1 MASNFQVFCDTND
14 MGTVLK
20 LFGDFDAT
28 SAYELIEIIKKRT
41 GGSSSKVFLQTDGL
55 KHIYPFGLHIFH
67 NSLKSMNGQSAKIVF
82 TGNKARGLSLEG

>member
-14 MGTVLK
+14 TGTVLK

-28 SAYELIEIIKKRT
+28 SAYELIEIIKKRSD
-41 GGSSSKVFLQTDGL
+41 GSSKVFLQTDGL
-55 KHIYPFGLHIFH
+55 KNIYPFGLHIFH
-67 NSLKSMNGQSAKIVF
+67 NSLKIMNGQSAKIVF